1 MKRKL
6 FAVCF
11 LIFFTLLIFP
21 LGKGQAF
28 EGRIQSKAALLMEYK
43 TGEILFAVNEHEK
56 LYPASLTKIM
66 TMLLALE
73 ALERGEISLDD
84 QVPVTKYAE
93 SMGGSTIFL
102 SAGDVV
108 DMESLLIGM
117 AVGSA
122 NDASVA
128 VAEYISGSEAGF
140 VEIMNRR
147 ADELGMKNTNF
158 VNSNGLHHDD
168 HYTTAFDVAL
178 MSRELM
184 SYPIFTRWVSIWM
197 DENFLEGKIKSEK
210 VYLSNTNRL
219 IHYYEGCDGVKT
231 GYTDKAMHCISA
243 TAEKDGTRFIAV
255 VLNSPSSD
263 IRYEEA
269 QDLLN
274 YGFANF
280 YTLELADKREKVARL
295 PVEKGTARE
304 IDILTTE
311 NLSLLIKK
319 GDEPQYRTELE
330 LPKRLEAPVLI
341 EKKVGKIKVMQGDT
355 ILKEVDLEVARD
367 VAGASLTRLFRRY
380 LETWLKFGR

>member
-1 MKRKL
+1 
-6 FAVCF
+6 
-11 LIFFTLLIFP
+11 
-21 LGKGQAF
+21 
-28 EGRIQSKAALLMEYK
+28 
-43 TGEILFAVNEHEK
+43 
-56 LYPASLTKIM
+56 
-66 TMLLALE
+66 
-73 ALERGEISLDD
+73 
-84 QVPVTKYAE
+84 
-93 SMGGSTIFL
+93 
-102 SAGDVV
+102 
-108 DMESLLIGM
+108 
-117 AVGSA
+117 
-122 NDASVA
+122 
-128 VAEYISGSEAGF
+128 
-140 VEIMNRR
+140 
-147 ADELGMKNTNF
+147 
-158 VNSNGLHHDD
+158 
-168 HYTTAFDVAL
+168 
-178 MSRELM
+178 M

-219 IHYYEGCDGVKT
+219 IHYYGGCDGVKT